1 MFFLHFFFT
10 KLNYWN
16 WQNVSSDGVITE
28 FFLYPPKYNK
38 ENRKFDYEDSFEKD
52 TLVIIG
58 KETEQLDEN
67 GRLRKIFYHKKELN
81 LATVFS
87 HKGYKTTYI
96 WEDKFENAITDNYM
110 VFNNN
115 VGNGVEFFVKVR
127 YHGDKDEVTFEQ
139 LEGRRYYLKG
149 LIEKIIANAKVY
161 DIKLLK

>member
-1 MFFLHFFFT
+1 
-10 KLNYWN
+10 
-16 WQNVSSDGVITE
+16 
-28 FFLYPPKYNK
+28 
-38 ENRKFDYEDSFEKD
+38 
-52 TLVIIG
+52 
-58 KETEQLDEN
+58 
-67 GRLRKIFYHKKELN
+67 
-81 LATVFS
+81 
-87 HKGYKTTYI
+87 
-96 WEDKFENAITDNYM
+96 M